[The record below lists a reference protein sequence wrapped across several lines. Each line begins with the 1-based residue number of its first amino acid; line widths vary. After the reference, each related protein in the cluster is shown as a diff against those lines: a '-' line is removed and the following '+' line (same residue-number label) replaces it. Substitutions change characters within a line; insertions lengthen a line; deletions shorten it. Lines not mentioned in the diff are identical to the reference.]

1 MKTIKKYSLIIISIS
16 VIILLVLFRAFS
28 YNRFKG
34 DPAVN
39 ADATLKRAM
48 VVTSWQAGS
57 LGGNIFLL
65 TIDEGDTILEKNS
78 IEHLTI
84 REDELL
90 LKENIRLIKKTELP
104 VVINCND
111 KVISARVWMILNQMG
126 CRNLFIINDGN
137 EEEAFQHKFRPD
149 TAIRPEL

>member
-1 MKTIKKYSLIIISIS
+1 MKILKKYSAIIIAVT
-16 VIILLVLFRAFS
+16 VIIILVLLRAFS
-28 YNRFKG
+28 PDRFKG
-34 DPAVN
+34 DTAAN

-57 LGGNIFLL
+57 LGGSIFIL
-65 TIDEGDTILEKNS
+65 TINEGDTVLEKHS
-78 IEHLTI
+78 VEHLTI

-90 LKENIRLIKKTELP
+90 LKENIRMIKNSEYP

-111 KVISARVWMILNQMG
+111 KTISARVWMILNQMG
-126 CRNLFIINDGN
+126 CKDLFVINDGN